1 MTMRP
6 IGKARLGSF
15 RIAAALGLLVVTVGA
30 GEGEGPNPWTRA
42 ETAWRL
48 GARRAEAWLA
58 VTPAAERV
66 IWGAFLAAVVLGT
79 GVTIGRLWVTRHRR
93 NLPARLVP
101 RLLDRVRDGKLDQVK
116 GIDLC
121 ELNPSPAARIA
132 LAALRRWDRTPAA
145 MERAVGLAVRAE
157 ADRLGRHV
165 STLRRIAVMTPLI
178 GLLGTLMATG
188 RLLSGLG
195 RAGATVAWGPQVA
208 QGLVPL
214 TVGVALAIL
223 ALVFYD
229 GLVGRVQRVTGDL
242 ERLGLELVDA
252 IATLGPSHAL
262 PARPAGPRVGLAA
275 RTPHQIRVELPQP
288 PRGLDD
294 DDDD

>member
-6 IGKARLGSF
+6 IGKARLGSL
-15 RIAAALGLLVVTVGA
+15 RVAAALGLLVVAIGVGA
-30 GEGEGPNPWTRA
+30 GEGEGPNPWARA
-42 ETAWRL
+42 ESALWL

-58 VTPAAERV
+58 ATPAAERV
-66 IWGAFLAAVVLGT
+66 IWGAFAAAVVLGT
-79 GVTIGRLWVTRHRR
+79 GVTIGRLWVTRRRR

-132 LAALRRWDRTPAA
+132 LAALRRWDRAPAD

-195 RAGATVAWGPQVA
+195 LGGAAPWGPQVA

-262 PARPAGPRVGLAA
+262 PARTAGPRVSLAS
-275 RTPHQIRVELPQP
+275 RTPHQIRVELPEP

-294 DDDD
+294 DD